1 MDSDQRHFR
10 FLIWLIVIPS
20 LLLIG
25 GYVLVACGGPSSTT
39 GDKGNVAIAPNAG
52 GVTLAQQPT
61 IAVQAKAT
69 QPALTTGNTTGSAA
83 LATAAPA
90 AKATAA
96 PDMKNMPM
104 GTAAPAPQAAAPA
117 AAHVPYDAALP
128 ALVPLVP
135 GTTNVR
141 DLKITM
147 HERTVEI
154 APGVPFAEWTFG
166 DSAPGPVVH
175 VKQGDTV
182 HFTLTN
188 KGSMPH
194 SIDFHAAQVPPNKDY
209 VDVKPDESL
218 SFDWT
223 ADYPGVFM
231 YHCGSPLVIAHM
243 ASGMY
248 GAVVVDPLTPI
259 PAAREYVIVQSE
271 FYVGK
276 DGKVD
281 VDKVLKAQ
289 PDYTVFNGYV
299 NQYKDAPLTA
309 KVGERVRLYVV
320 NAGPSEFS
328 AFHVIGT
335 IFENAYADGNPANA
349 QHGLQTVTIPP
360 GGAYMVEFTIPNE
373 GTYAFVTH
381 SFADVNRG
389 AVGVLKVTK

>member
-1 MDSDQRHFR
+1 MGNDDRRFR
-10 FLIWLIVIPS
+10 LLIALIVIPS
-20 LLLIG
+20 VVLLTS
-25 GYVLVACGGPSSTT
+25 YTLVACGGTSTST
-39 GDKGNVAIAPNAG
+39 SGKSNVIVAPNAGG
-52 GVTLAQQPT
+52 GVTLAQQPG
-61 IAVQAKAT
+61 AT
-69 QPALTTGNTTGSAA
+69 QPPLAPGNTGNIAS
-83 LATAAPA
+83 LATTAPKAAATQPTAMPA
-90 AKATAA
+90 MA
-96 PDMKNMPM
+96 M
-104 GTAAPAPQAAAPA
+104 GTAAPAAPA
-117 AAHVPYDAALP
+117 TARVPYDAALP
-128 ALVPLVP
+128 ALVPLVA

-175 VKQGDTV
+175 VKQGDIV
-182 HFTLTN
+182 KFSLTN

-209 VDVKPDESL
+209 IDVKPDETFT
-218 SFDWT
+218 FDWT

-248 GAVVVDPLTPI
+248 GAVVVDPATPL

-271 FYVGK
+271 FYVSK

-281 VDKVLKAQ
+281 VDKVLKGQ
-289 PDYTVFNGYV
+289 PDYTTFNGYA
-299 NQYKDAPLTA
+299 NQYKDAPLPA

-389 AVGVLKVTK
+389 AVGVIKVTK

>member
-1 MDSDQRHFR
+1 M
-10 FLIWLIVIPS
+10 
-20 LLLIG
+20 
-25 GYVLVACGGPSSTT
+25 
-39 GDKGNVAIAPNAG
+39 
-52 GVTLAQQPT
+52 
-61 IAVQAKAT
+61 
-69 QPALTTGNTTGSAA
+69 
-83 LATAAPA
+83 
-90 AKATAA
+90 
-96 PDMKNMPM
+96 
-104 GTAAPAPQAAAPA
+104 
-117 AAHVPYDAALP
+117 
-128 ALVPLVP
+128 P

-154 APGVPFAEWTFG
+154 APGVPFSEWTFG

-182 HFTLTN
+182 KFSLTN
-188 KGSMPH
+188 KGTMSH
-194 SIDFHAAQVPPNKDY
+194 SIDFHAAQVPPNLDY
-209 VDVKPDESL
+209 VDVKPDGTFT
-218 SFDWT
+218 FDWN

-248 GAVVVDPLTPI
+248 GAVVVDPATPL

-281 VDKVLKAQ
+281 VDKVLKGQ
-289 PDYTVFNGYV
+289 PDYTTFNGYA
-299 NQYKDAPLTA
+299 NQYKDSPLPA

-335 IFENAYADGNPANA
+335 IFENAYADGNPANV
-349 QHGLQTVTIPP
+349 QHGMQTVTIPP
-360 GGAYMVEFTIPNE
+360 GGAYTVEFTIPNE
-373 GTYAFVTH
+373 GSYAFVTH

-389 AVGVLKVTK
+389 AVGVIKVTK

>member
-1 MDSDQRHFR
+1 MGSDDRRFR
-10 FLIWLIVIPS
+10 LLIALIVIPS
-20 LLLIG
+20 VLLLTS
-25 GYVLVACGGPSSTT
+25 YAFVACGGTSGTT
-39 GDKGNVAIAPNAG
+39 SGKGNVAIAPNAG
-52 GVTLAQQPT
+52 GGVTLAQQPT
-61 IAVQAKAT
+61 VAA
-69 QPALTTGNTTGSAA
+69 QPALTTGSTTGNAA
-83 LATAAPA
+83 LATAA
-90 AKATAA
+90 KATTTN
-96 PDMKNMPM
+96 DMKNMPM
-104 GTAAPAPQAAAPA
+104 GTAAPAAAASTT
-117 AAHVPYDAALP
+117 AHIPYDAALP

-175 VKQGDTV
+175 VRQGDIV
-182 HFTLTN
+182 KFSLTN

-209 VDVKPDESL
+209 VDVKPDETFT
-218 SFDWT
+218 FDWT

-248 GAVVVDPLTPI
+248 GAVVVDPATPL

-281 VDKVLKAQ
+281 VDKVLKGQ
-289 PDYTVFNGYV
+289 PDYTVFNGYAS
-299 NQYKDAPLTA
+299 QYKDAPLAA

-335 IFENAYADGNPANA
+335 IFENAYADGNPANV

-373 GTYAFVTH
+373 GAYAFVTH

>member
-1 MDSDQRHFR
+1 MDDQKRFR
-10 FLIWLIVIPS
+10 LLMAMMIVPS
-20 LLLIG
+20 LLILSA
-25 GYVLVACGGPSSTT
+25 YSLVACGATSSSS
-39 GDKGNVAIAPNAG
+39 GKSNVVVAPNAG
-52 GVTLAQQPT
+52 GGAALVQQPT
-61 IAVQAKAT
+61 VAV
-69 QPALTTGNTTGSAA
+69 QPALTTGNNANN
-83 LATAAPA
+83 AAPA
-90 AKATAA
+90 AKATTAA
-96 PDMKNMPM
+96 NDVKNMPM
-104 GTAAPAPQAAAPA
+104 GTAAPAGQAVAAPA
-117 AAHVPYDAALP
+117 PRTPYDAALP
-128 ALVPLVP
+128 ALLPLVP
-135 GTTNVR
+135 GTDNVR
-141 DLKITM
+141 LLNITM
-147 HERTVEI
+147 HERAVEI

-182 HFTLTN
+182 KFTLTN
-188 KGSMPH
+188 KGSMSH

-218 SFDWT
+218 SFDWK

-248 GAVVVDPLTPI
+248 GAVVVDPATPL

-271 FYVGK
+271 FYVTK

-281 VDKVLKAQ
+281 MDKVLKAQ
-289 PDYTVFNGYV
+289 PDYVTFNGYV

-309 KVGERVRLYVV
+309 KAGEHVRLYLV

-335 IFENAYADGNPANA
+335 IFENAYADGNPANV
-349 QHGLQTVTIPP
+349 QHGMQTVTIPP
-360 GGAYMVEFTIPNE
+360 GGGYMVEFTIPNE
-373 GTYAFVTH
+373 GNYAFVTH
-381 SFADVNRG
+381 SFVDVNRG